1 MFCTCTALEMRDT
14 ARKPSF
20 VPDKKDARTEARDEV
35 MQNPPTLDPEVT
47 ESLQYMI
54 TQSRNRTNV
63 GAESTASRWLWEC
76 ARESSVCSNTRLVES
91 WRRRRWLCKE
101 RSMICVPT
109 CTWVYSIR
117 CTHALACS
125 RRTAEPTR
133 TQVWSSKLP
142 AWSSR
147 SPLCK
152 WTYMNNT
159 KSFFGC

>member
-1 MFCTCTALEMRDT
+1 MFCTCTTLEMRDT

-20 VPDKKDARTEARDEV
+20 VPDKKHARTEARDEV

-47 ESLQYMI
+47 ESLEYMI

-117 CTHALACS
+117 CTHVLPVLDEQQS
-125 RRTAEPTR
+125 RREHKNDHRNYQLEVLVILFVSEPTWITPR
-133 TQVWSSKLP
+133 V
-142 AWSSR
+142 
-147 SPLCK
+147 
-152 WTYMNNT
+152 
-159 KSFFGC
+159 F